1 MRLSLIWTAP
11 SLLRNASNFHP
22 SSCRRFL
29 KILWAKSSRENSKCL
44 FFYPV
49 KIGIFN
55 FFLEIRDVVTR
66 RWSTPSTWIT
76 HTHTHTHIY
85 IYLYLYLYIYIY
97 IYIYIYQSCLFTE
110 YFVFH
115 DRALW
120 TLFLT
125 HFSFSLQQLEKQ
137 LSFTPS
143 VQLLLLANSLFS
155 ADRTEY
161 PDAGAAVGRMQWWY
175 KVRREG
181 NETVYWQTRER
192 KRRSHSVQPEQ

>member
-1 MRLSLIWTAP
+1 MKNLEFGIP
-11 SLLRNASNFHP
+11 
-22 SSCRRFL
+22 
-29 KILWAKSSRENSKCL
+29 
-44 FFYPV
+44 YPV

-66 RWSTPSTWIT
+66 HEKRNLCKS
-76 HTHTHTHIY
+76 HTHTY
-85 IYLYLYLYIYIY
+85 R
-97 IYIYIYQSCLFTE
+97 YIYQSCLFIE

-137 LSFTPS
+137 LSFTPL
-143 VQLLLLANSLFS
+143 VQLLLLTNSLCS

-161 PDAGAAVGRMQWWY
+161 PDVGAVRQENNKKETATGSGEDAVMTSSSE
-175 KVRREG
+175 RRRRNG
-181 NETVYWQTRER
+181 LSTNWRKETTLVQ
-192 KRRSHSVQPEQ
+192 RSTCTIIK

>member
-1 MRLSLIWTAP
+1 MKNLEFGIP
-11 SLLRNASNFHP
+11 
-22 SSCRRFL
+22 
-29 KILWAKSSRENSKCL
+29 
-44 FFYPV
+44 YPV

-55 FFLEIRDVVTR
+55 FFLEIRNVVTR
-66 RWSTPSTWIT
+66 HETRRLCES
-76 HTHTHTHIY
+76 H
-85 IYLYLYLYIYIY
+85 
-97 IYIYIYQSCLFTE
+97 IYIYIYQSCLFIE

-143 VQLLLLANSLFS
+143 VQLLLLTNSLFS

-161 PDAGAAVGRMQWWY
+161 PDAGAEKQGNNQKERATGSGEDAVTTSSSER
-175 KVRREG
+175 
-181 NETVYWQTRER
+181 R
-192 KRRSHSVQPEQ
+192 KRNGSLTN

>member
-1 MRLSLIWTAP
+1 MKNLEFGIP
-11 SLLRNASNFHP
+11 
-22 SSCRRFL
+22 
-29 KILWAKSSRENSKCL
+29 
-44 FFYPV
+44 YPV

-55 FFLEIRDVVTR
+55 YFLEIRDVVTR
-66 RWSTPSTWIT
+66 HETRRLCES
-76 HTHTHTHIY
+76 HTHTY
-85 IYLYLYLYIYIY
+85 R
-97 IYIYIYQSCLFTE
+97 YIYQSCLFIE

-143 VQLLLLANSLFS
+143 VQLLLLTNSLFS

-161 PDAGAAVGRMQWWY
+161 PDAGAEKQENNQKERATGSGEDAVMTSSSE
-175 KVRREG
+175 RRKQDG
-181 NETVYWQTRER
+181 LLTNWRKETTLVQ
-192 KRRSHSVQPEQ
+192 RSTCTIIK